1 MVAVFYSFHYERDAA
16 RVQQIIN
23 MGVVEGQP
31 LLRSQQW
38 ETVRRQGRAAVERW
52 IDDQMKYKTAVVV
65 LVGRE
70 TSTREWVDY
79 EIRKAWDDKRPL
91 VGIRINGLAPLNLGQ
106 DLPGA
111 NPFATVTLRSG
122 NTIADYAPLFTPTG
136 NSSAEVYSSIK
147 RNLSSW
153 VASAYRRL

>member
-1 MVAVFYSFHYERDAA
+1 MAVFYSFHYERDAA
-16 RVQQIIN
+16 RFQQIIN

-31 LLRSQQW
+31 LLQSQQW
-38 ETVRRQGRAAVERW
+38 ESVRRQGRAAVQRW

-91 VGIRINGLAPLNLGQ
+91 VGIRINGLAPLNLRQ
-106 DLPGA
+106 DPPGA

-122 NTIADYAPLFTPTG
+122 NTIADYAPLYTPAG
-136 NSSAEVYSSIK
+136 SSSAEVYSSIK